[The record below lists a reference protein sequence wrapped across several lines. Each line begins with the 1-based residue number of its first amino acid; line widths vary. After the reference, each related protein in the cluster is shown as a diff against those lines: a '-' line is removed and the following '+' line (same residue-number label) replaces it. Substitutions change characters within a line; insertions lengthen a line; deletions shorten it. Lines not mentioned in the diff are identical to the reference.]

1 MVRRRSKVKVERQT
15 AQGKVWVHARIC
27 RPGEPDEDL
36 EDSEEIETQVFEV
49 EPAYARVG
57 AGVTRKLQEYE
68 SLRVDVGASIPCYRE
83 QLAEQMEATAEFV
96 AERLDIEVGK
106 YLGEPPEEDEDDGP
120 PATHSRKKK
129 VKKKSKGKTRK
140 RRSRRDA

>member
-1 MVRRRSKVKVERQT
+1 MRTRRRVKVERQT
-15 AQGKVWVHARIC
+15 AEGKMWVHARIC

-36 EDSEEIETQVFEV
+36 EDSEEIEVQVFDV

-57 AGVTRKLQEYE
+57 AGVTKKIREYE
-68 SLRVDVGASIPCYRE
+68 SLRVDVGAWIPCYRE
-83 QLAEQMEATAEFV
+83 QLAEQMEATAEWV
-96 AERLDIEVGK
+96 AERLDVEVDK
-106 YLGEPPEEDEDDGP
+106 YLGESPEEDEDDGP

-129 VKKKSKGKTRK
+129 GKKKSKTKTRK

>member
-1 MVRRRSKVKVERQT
+1 MRTRRKVKVDRRT
-15 AQGKVWVHARIC
+15 AEGKIWVHARIC

-36 EDSEEIETQVFEV
+36 EDSEEIEVQVFDV

-57 AGVTRKLQEYE
+57 AGVTKKIREYE

-83 QLAEQMEATAEFV
+83 QLAEQMEVTAEFV
-96 AERLDIEVGK
+96 AERLDIECDK
-106 YLGEPPEEDEDDGP
+106 YLGEPEEDEDDGP

-129 VKKKSKGKTRK
+129 VKKKSKSKTRK
-140 RRSRRDA
+140 RRNRRDA

>member
-1 MVRRRSKVKVERQT
+1 VKVDRQT
-15 AQGKVWVHARIC
+15 AEGKIWVHARIC

-36 EDSEEIETQVFEV
+36 EDSEEIEVQVFDV

-57 AGVTRKLQEYE
+57 AGVTKKIREYE

-83 QLAEQMEATAEFV
+83 QLAEQMEVTAEFV
-96 AERLDIEVGK
+96 AERLDIECDK
-106 YLGEPPEEDEDDGP
+106 YLGEPEEDEDDGP

-129 VKKKSKGKTRK
+129 VKKKSKSKTRK
-140 RRSRRDA
+140 RRSRRDT